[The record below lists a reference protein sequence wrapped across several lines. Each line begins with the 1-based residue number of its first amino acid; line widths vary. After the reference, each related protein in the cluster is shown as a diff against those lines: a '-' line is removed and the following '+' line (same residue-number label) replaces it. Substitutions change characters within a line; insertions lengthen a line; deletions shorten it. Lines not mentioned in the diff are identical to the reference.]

1 MSNLAFDTHKFV
13 KDLTKSGMPDKQ
25 AEVLADHYAR
35 LLDDRLATKDDLSAL
50 DAKIATSEQNLRT
63 EIASLDSRLTTEV
76 AALDAKITTLE
87 DRMMASIA
95 TLRKDMMITILSA
108 QLVSITVICT
118 IIGFL
123 LTLS

>member
-1 MSNLAFDTHKFV
+1 MSNLAFDTYKFV

-35 LLDDRLATKDDLSAL
+35 LLDDRLTTKDDLATVHT
-50 DAKIATSEQNLRT
+50 KISISEQNLRT
-63 EIASLDSRLTTEV
+63 EITTLDSRLTTEV
-76 AALDAKITTLE
+76 AALDAKITALE
-87 DRMMASIA
+87 DKMMASLA

-123 LTLS
+123 LTLA

>member
-25 AEVLADHYAR
+25 AEVL
-35 LLDDRLATKDDLSAL
+35 DDRLATKDDLA
-50 DAKIATSEQNLRT
+50 AVHTKIATSEQNLRV
-63 EIASLDSRLTTEV
+63 EITTLDSRLTTEI
-76 AALDAKITTLE
+76 AAVHTKITTLE
-87 DRMMASIA
+87 DRMMSSMA
-95 TLRKDMMITILSA
+95 TLRKDMMITILSE

>member
-1 MSNLAFDTHKFV
+1 MSNLAFDTYKFV

-35 LLDDRLATKDDLSAL
+35 LLDDRLATKDDLAAL

-63 EIASLDSRLTTEV
+63 EIAALDSRLTTEV

>member
-35 LLDDRLATKDDLSAL
+35 LLDDRLATKDDLAAL

-95 TLRKDMMITILSA
+95 TLRKDLMITILSA